1 MPKILMIED
10 ARRMYEREPADLILL
25 DVNLPD
31 GEGFDFCRWVKTK
44 GEARVLFLSA
54 RDLEEDVLRG
64 YELGADD
71 YVTKPFSVNVLLKKI
86 RVILKRNDDGFLK
99 IDFERAKV
107 EAGGAD
113 CVVTPTEFRM
123 LRLFTENAGQLL
135 TCSQMLEKLW
145 DQGGAF
151 VDKHTLA
158 VNVNRLRG
166 KIEDVP
172 VRNRNY

>member
-86 RVILKRNDDGFLK
+86 RVILKRNDDGSRYDDGFLK

-107 EAGGAD
+107 EAGEQTVSLLPQNFVCSG
-113 CVVTPTEFRM
+113 CLRRM
-123 LRLFTENAGQLL
+123 
-135 TCSQMLEKLW
+135 
-145 DQGGAF
+145 
-151 VDKHTLA
+151 
-158 VNVNRLRG
+158 RG
-166 KIEDVP
+166 SF
-172 VRNRNY
+172 